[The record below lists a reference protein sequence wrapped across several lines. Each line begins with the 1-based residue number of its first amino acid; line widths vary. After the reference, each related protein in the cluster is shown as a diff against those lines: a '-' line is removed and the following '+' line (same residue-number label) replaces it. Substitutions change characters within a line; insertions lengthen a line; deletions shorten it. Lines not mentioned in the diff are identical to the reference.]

1 MTEPTKRS
9 GGQRV
14 QGKTPETVEQRKA
27 RLMAA
32 AEAAIDR
39 LLAWEE
45 RVDKPNITAIEEE
58 VLAIRRELGLE
69 MLQAVVDEQAA
80 RSAIERSAEP
90 ERCPACGRELVNKGR
105 RKKKAATRLGE
116 IETERPYAYC
126 PHCGQGSF
134 PPGPAT

>member
-1 MTEPTKRS
+1 MS
-9 GGQRV
+9 GPVKGRGEQRAAAQV
-14 QGKTPETVEQRKA
+14 PETVEQRKA

-45 RVDKPNITAIEEE
+45 RVDRPNLTAIEEE

-69 MLQAVVDEQAA
+69 MMQAVVDEQAA
-80 RSAIERSAEP
+80 RSAVERSGEP
-90 ERCPACGRELVNKGR
+90 ALCPECGRALVNKGR

-134 PPGPAT
+134 SPGPAT